1 MSLQRQLFYC
11 FSLAFCYSLYDDVVQ
26 RRPKHCYDDECCIA
40 AGELDD
46 DESRT
51 EEKPKTIEKVSSKT
65 SNVSTNGSTSKT
77 AKVSPSETAAPVAK
91 KQKSTDTNNGD
102 DDGGHSVKEN
112 PKTKSRSPSIVR
124 SQYKTKFLY

>member
-1 MSLQRQLFYC
+1 M
-11 FSLAFCYSLYDDVVQ
+11 VQ

-77 AKVSPSETAAPVAK
+77 AKVSPRETAAPVAK
-91 KQKSTDTNNGD
+91 KQKSNDKNNGD
-102 DDGGHSVKEN
+102 DDRGHSVKEEKQ
-112 PKTKSRSPSIVR
+112 KTKSRSPSIVG
-124 SQYKTKFLY
+124 SKYKTKFLY